1 MGPQHQ
7 GLEEIVNSAG
17 VGQLAAVWKRM
28 CSVLA
33 LWRSSLLWVQ
43 RVSGWLLALVQEG
56 PQWGQGKPDSHSG
69 ARITFSKDCNVWDVY
84 RAQRIM
90 WVSLA
95 WQHGKVWWRQG
106 WWKAPAHPRG
116 RNVRAPGTVDWRLT
130 GMWARATPWDARNP
144 DGFLCRTSWFENV
157 TNSFNFSDTV

>member
-17 VGQLAAVWKRM
+17 VGQLADGWKRM
-28 CSVLA
+28 CSALA
-33 LWRSSLLWVQ
+33 LWWSSLLWVQ

-56 PQWGQGKPDSHSG
+56 PQWGQGKPDSPSG
-69 ARITFSKDCNVWDVY
+69 ARVIVSKDCNSWDVY
-84 RAQRIM
+84 RAQGPCE
-90 WVSLA
+90 WVQPDGTGRRGGGRVVKGPS
-95 WQHGKVWWRQG
+95 
-106 WWKAPAHPRG
+106 HPRG
-116 RNVRAPGTVDWRLT
+116 RIVRAPGTAHWCLT
-130 GMWARATPWDARNP
+130 GRWARATPWDSRNP